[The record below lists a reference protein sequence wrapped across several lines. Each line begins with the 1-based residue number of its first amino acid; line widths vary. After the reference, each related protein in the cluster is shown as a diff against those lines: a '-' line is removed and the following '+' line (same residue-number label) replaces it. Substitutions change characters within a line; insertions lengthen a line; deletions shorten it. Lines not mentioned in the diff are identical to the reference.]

1 MDNHSNQNTVLA
13 FLLGFFLTGI
23 AAQSTALADAG
34 EEERANTIEACTEAA
49 RLLEADDVDGAL
61 EEAEWCRE
69 GIQQIK
75 QGQTLAIFPDSVNG
89 YEGGEVTNSGALG
102 IVMLGREFEKGGKTI
117 AVELTTGSVPGLGSL
132 GQLMSAFSAAGLS
145 DGKKWRIQRRTV
157 IDSSSD
163 GSVKLTVQL
172 KSGGL
177 MTVESAS
184 VSSDEA
190 IEFLK
195 AFPIAELD
203 DSLGK

>member
-132 GQLMSAFSAAGLS
+132 GQLMSNGVFSAE
-145 DGKKWRIQRRTV
+145 R
-157 IDSSSD
+157 
-163 GSVKLTVQL
+163 
-172 KSGGL
+172 
-177 MTVESAS
+177 
-184 VSSDEA
+184 
-190 IEFLK
+190 
-195 AFPIAELD
+195 
-203 DSLGK
+203 